1 MLGWI
6 LGIASLAFAVWG
18 LTLPPT
24 PKQPRRAPEPGPV
37 ARAAGEVVAA
47 SFGLAGALVG
57 LLVTLAPLLILL
69 WLVTR

>member
-6 LGIASLAFAVWG
+6 LGLACLAFAVWG
-18 LTLPPT
+18 NTLPPT
-24 PKQPRRAPEPGPV
+24 PKRPRPAPEPGPV
-37 ARAAGEVVAA
+37 GQAVGEVVAGA
-47 SFGLAGALVG
+47 FGLAGAAVG